1 MKKHISIIAVGCALC
16 IAAVGAF
23 TGCSESNSSEPVE
36 TVATDTVSADKT
48 EQAEASTQTEG
59 EVMAQS
65 IPITSDNAKLQSR
78 TVVQDGVLWL
88 VQSGSAAEFTVSGK
102 NASLTL
108 AGSSGINNDEE
119 HRPRYAVYID
129 DKQFCDV
136 IMDKP
141 EETISLW
148 KDTDKTAAVKV
159 MLLSEAMF
167 GGVGI
172 RSVNVDSDSAQ
183 PVTPL
188 SAATLTIEFIGDS
201 ITCGYGVESKS
212 GSEPFMTSTENF
224 SKSYAYLAAKSLGA
238 DYTTCCYS
246 GYGIVSGYTGDGNKN
261 ANELLPDCYELASK
275 FEDYDNDWSFP
286 EQCDVV
292 VINLGTNDFNYV
304 SQDLE
309 VRGSE
314 FVDSYKT
321 FLKNVREKRP
331 NAAIICTVGTMGDDD
346 VYTLIE
352 QAVAELNDDKITSY
366 FSQPQSMRDGMGAN
380 GHPSKRTQQNSADIL
395 ADKIRK
401 VLGQ

>member
-1 MKKHISIIAVGCALC
+1 MNKRIIITAAGCALC

-23 TGCSESNSSEPVE
+23 TGCSKNNSDTAITAAKPENAE
-36 TVATDTVSADKT
+36 TSIL
-48 EQAEASTQTEG
+48 SEG
-59 EVMAQS
+59 ELMLQS

-78 TVVQDGVLWL
+78 TVVQDDVLWL

-102 NASLTL
+102 SASLTL
-108 AGSSGINNDEE
+108 TGSSGINNDEE

-136 IMDKP
+136 VMDKP

-148 KDTDKTAAVKV
+148 EDTVKTAAVKV

-172 RSVNVDSDSAQ
+172 RSVNVNSSSVQ

-188 SAATLTIEFIGDS
+188 SAAPLTIEFIGDS
-201 ITCGYGVESKS
+201 ITCGYGVESDS
-212 GSEPFMTSTENF
+212 PSEPFMTSTENF

-246 GYGIVSGYTGDGNKN
+246 GYGIVSGYTGDGNIN
-261 ANELLPDCYELASK
+261 ANELLPDCYELSSK
-275 FEDYDNDWSFP
+275 FDDYGTDWAFP

-321 FLKNVREKRP
+321 FLKTVREKRP
-331 NAAIICTVGTMGDDD
+331 NAAIICTVGSMGGDD
-346 VYTLIE
+346 VYELIE
-352 QAVAELNDDKITSY
+352 QAVAELNDEKITSY

>member
-1 MKKHISIIAVGCALC
+1 MIIKKHIAFTAVGCALC

-23 TGCSESNSSEPVE
+23 TSCSKENIDTAITAADPENSE
-36 TVATDTVSADKT
+36 TSI
-48 EQAEASTQTEG
+48 QSEG
-59 EVMAQS
+59 ETMLQN
-65 IPITSDNAKLQSR
+65 IPVTSDNAKLQSR
-78 TVVQDGVLWL
+78 TVVQDDVLWL
-88 VQSGSAAEFTVSGK
+88 VQSGSAAEFTVSGRS
-102 NASLTL
+102 ASITL

-148 KDTDKTAAVKV
+148 KDTDKTAAIKV

-188 SAATLTIEFIGDS
+188 SAAPLTIEFIGDS

-331 NAAIICTVGTMGDDD
+331 NAAIICTVGTMGGDD

>member
-1 MKKHISIIAVGCALC
+1 MLYMNKRIIIAAVGCALC
-16 IAAVGAF
+16 IASAAEF
-23 TGCSESNSSEPVE
+23 TSCSNKNNDTAITAAAPENTE
-36 TVATDTVSADKT
+36 T
-48 EQAEASTQTEG
+48 STQTEG
-59 EVMAQS
+59 EVMIQS

-78 TVVQDGVLWL
+78 TVVQDDVLWL
-88 VQSGSAAEFTVSGK
+88 VQSGSAAEFTVSGR

-136 IMDKP
+136 VMDKP

-148 KDTDKTAAVKV
+148 EDTVKTAAVKV

-172 RSVNVDSDSAQ
+172 RSVNVNSSSVQ

-188 SAATLTIEFIGDS
+188 SAAPLTIEFIGDS
-201 ITCGYGVESKS
+201 ITCGYGVESDS
-212 GSEPFMTSTENF
+212 PSEPFMTSTENF

-261 ANELLPDCYELASK
+261 ANELLPDCYELSSK
-275 FEDYDNDWSFP
+275 FDDYGTDWAFP

-321 FLKNVREKRP
+321 FLKTVREKRP
-331 NAAIICTVGTMGDDD
+331 NAAIICTVGSMGGDD
-346 VYTLIE
+346 VYELIE
-352 QAVAELNDDKITSY
+352 QAVAELNDEKITSY

>member
-102 NASLTL
+102 TASLTI
-108 AGSSGINNDEE
+108 AGSSGVNNDEE
-119 HRPRYAVYID
+119 HRPRCAVYID
-129 DKQFCDV
+129 DKLIFDEIIGDKDV
-136 IMDKP
+136 
-141 EETISLW
+141 TVSLW
-148 KDTDKTAAVKV
+148 KDADKTASVKV

-183 PVTPL
+183 PVMP
-188 SAATLTIEFIGDS
+188 AEKATLTIEFIGDS

-212 GSEPFMTSTENF
+212 SSEPFMTSTENF
-224 SKSYAYLAAKSLGA
+224 TKSYAYLTAKELGA
-238 DYTTCCYS
+238 DYMTCCYS
-246 GYGIVSGYTGDGNKN
+246 GYGVVSGYTGDGMKN
-261 ANELLPDCYELASK
+261 ADALLPDCYELSSS
-275 FEDYDNDWSFP
+275 FEDYGTDWTFP

-314 FVDSYKT
+314 FADSYKA
-321 FLKNVREKRP
+321 FLKTVREKRP
-331 NAAIICTVGTMGDDD
+331 DAVIICTVGTMGGDDI
-346 VYTLIE
+346 YKLIE
-352 QAVAELNDDKITSY
+352 RAVAEFGDDKITAY
-366 FSQPQSMRDGMGAN
+366 FSQPQSMHDGMGAN
-380 GHPSKRTQQNSADIL
+380 GHPSKKTQQNSADVL
-395 ADKIRK
+395 AEKIRSI
-401 VLGQ
+401 VSI

>member
-1 MKKHISIIAVGCALC
+1 MNKRIIITAAGCALC

-23 TGCSESNSSEPVE
+23 TGCSKNNSDTAITAAKPENAE
-36 TVATDTVSADKT
+36 TSIL
-48 EQAEASTQTEG
+48 SEG
-59 EVMAQS
+59 EAMLQS

-78 TVVQDGVLWL
+78 TVVQDDVLWL

-102 NASLTL
+102 SASLTL
-108 AGSSGINNDEE
+108 TGSSGINNDEE

-136 IMDKP
+136 VMDKP

-148 KDTDKTAAVKV
+148 EDTVKTAAVKV

-172 RSVNVDSDSAQ
+172 RSVNVNSSSVQ

-188 SAATLTIEFIGDS
+188 SAAPLTIEFIGDS
-201 ITCGYGVESKS
+201 ITCGYGVESDS
-212 GSEPFMTSTENF
+212 PSEPFMTSTENF

-261 ANELLPDCYELASK
+261 ANELLPDCYELSSK
-275 FEDYDNDWSFP
+275 FDDYGTDWAFP

-321 FLKNVREKRP
+321 FLKTVREKRP
-331 NAAIICTVGTMGDDD
+331 NAAIICTVGTMGGDD
-346 VYTLIE
+346 VYELIE
-352 QAVAELNDDKITSY
+352 QAVAELNDEKITTY

>member
-1 MKKHISIIAVGCALC
+1 MMIGFISSV
-16 IAAVGAF
+16 
-23 TGCSESNSSEPVE
+23 
-36 TVATDTVSADKT
+36 
-48 EQAEASTQTEG
+48 
-59 EVMAQS
+59 
-65 IPITSDNAKLQSR
+65 
-78 TVVQDGVLWL
+78 
-88 VQSGSAAEFTVSGK
+88 
-102 NASLTL
+102 TL
-108 AGSSGINNDEE
+108 PMFLN
-119 HRPRYAVYID
+119 V
-129 DKQFCDV
+129 V

-188 SAATLTIEFIGDS
+188 SAAPLTIEFIGDS

-331 NAAIICTVGTMGDDD
+331 NAAIICTVGTMGGDD

>member
-16 IAAVGAF
+16 IAAVAAF
-23 TGCSESNSSEPVE
+23 TGCSKDNSDTAITAAKPENAE
-36 TVATDTVSADKT
+36 TSIL
-48 EQAEASTQTEG
+48 SEG
-59 EVMAQS
+59 ELMLQS
-65 IPITSDNAKLQSR
+65 IPVTSDNAKLQSR
-78 TVVQDGVLWL
+78 TVVQDDVLWL
-88 VQSGSAAEFTVSGK
+88 VQSGSAAEFTVSGRS
-102 NASLTL
+102 ASITL

-188 SAATLTIEFIGDS
+188 SAAPLTIEFIGDS

-331 NAAIICTVGTMGDDD
+331 NAAIICTVGTMGGDD

-395 ADKIRK
+395 SDKIRK